1 MTRRG
6 PVRVVT
12 MSVMRKHT
20 GMLLLAA
27 TLFVAGCH
35 HAGAV
40 PPGWR
45 SEPLAQQSE
54 HNAPPVTTTHDGQGN
69 GAATTGTLQ
78 IIICYGKV
86 FSNHTALRLT
96 SRGQSTLM
104 WDPGGT
110 YKQDDP
116 AYARSHDVLTA
127 NAPSLDEWW
136 RYRRDGCREPT
147 MEVYEW
153 SIDAEQARRLHAL
166 LTDFCD
172 PNDPAQLF
180 EPDAGG
186 LQCCTRVSELLMRFA
201 SGQPELSKRYFWPHK
216 LGEHLWTQN
225 PDRVL
230 IFRAQGPD
238 EVCRRNTDST
248 VAE

>member
-1 MTRRG
+1 MWA
-6 PVRVVT
+6 
-12 MSVMRKHT
+12 MRKHI
-20 GMLLLAA
+20 GILLLTA

-35 HAGAV
+35 HAGVV

-45 SEPLAQQSE
+45 SKHFSQTNGRDAS
-54 HNAPPVTTTHDGQGN
+54 HNTTAKDGLGN
-69 GAATTGTLQ
+69 GSPTTGTLQ
-78 IIICYGKV
+78 VVICYGKLL
-86 FSNHTALRLT
+86 SNHTALRLIT
-96 SRGQSTLM
+96 PGESTLM

-116 AYARSHDVLTA
+116 AYARRHDVLTA

-166 LTDFCD
+166 LIERRDPTD
-172 PNDPAQLF
+172 PTSVF

-201 SGQPELSKRYFWPHK
+201 DSRPAVSKRYFWPHK

-230 IFRAQGPD
+230 IFRAQGRN
-238 EVCRRNTDST
+238 ETYRRNSDST